1 MLDTLDKFN
10 RLVSR
15 LAQLIGFA
23 ALFVMVVLTCV
34 DVLGTK
40 LFRLPVPGS
49 LDIMALLQ
57 LVAISFAASM
67 SLIQDR
73 HVEVE
78 FFVMLLPRRLQ
89 GVVAS
94 LVKLLCL
101 GLFVLIAWRLFV
113 HGHHLQ
119 TGGEETPTIRIP
131 TGPFSYAC
139 AVAMIPVCLVY
150 LQQLCT
156 SIRKVVR
163 NES

>member
-1 MLDTLDKFN
+1 MLDIFEKFN

-15 LAQLIGFA
+15 LAELIGFV
-23 ALFVMVVLTCV
+23 ALFLMVALTCV

-67 SLIQDR
+67 SLIEDR

-89 GVVAS
+89 TALAC

-113 HGHHLQ
+113 HGYHLQ

-131 TGPFSYAC
+131 MAPFSYAC
-139 AVAMIPVCLVY
+139 AAAMIPACLVF
-150 LQQLCT
+150 LRQFLT
-156 SIRKVVR
+156 SLRKVVR

>member
-1 MLDTLDKFN
+1 MLDTLDKIN
-10 RLVSR
+10 RLISQ
-15 LAQLIGFA
+15 LAELIGFA
-23 ALFVMVVLTCV
+23 ALFLMVVLTCV

-57 LVAISFAASM
+57 VVAISFAASM
-67 SLIQDR
+67 ALIQDR

-101 GLFVLIAWRLFV
+101 GLFALIAWRLFV
-113 HGHHLQ
+113 HGSHLQ
-119 TGGEETPTIRIP
+119 AGNEETPTIRIP
-131 TGPFSYAC
+131 TAPFSYAC
-139 AVAMIPVCLVY
+139 AAAMVPVCLVY
-150 LQQLCT
+150 LQQFFT
-156 SIRKVVR
+156 SLRKVIR